1 MFLVLAVILLIAW
14 IGSFIVF
21 KGAGI
26 ALHLLLIFAV
36 ISAIAHFL
44 TGKKS

>member
-1 MFLVLAVILLIAW
+1 MFLVLALILVVLW
-14 IGSFIVF
+14 VGGFVMF

-26 ALHLLLIFAV
+26 ALHLLLIFAI
-36 ISAIAHFL
+36 ISAIAHFM